1 MDCAFADGETSC
13 YLAIRQAGS
22 HHAHD
27 LELPGRQQAQTA
39 MTGSAGPERLF
50 NMRLKYSK
58 QEDLTLGE
66 ISPGAVSTNS

>member
-1 MDCAFADGETSC
+1 VRSLTE
-13 YLAIRQAGS
+13 

-39 MTGSAGPERLF
+39 MTGSAGPKCLF